1 MWELLVAYWPHIL
14 AALSVTMA
22 TAAIVHVVMTKDDVR
37 AATGWVGVVL
47 LSPVLGALIYA
58 VAGIN
63 RIRRASPVDTAC
75 DADGATRRA
84 LRQSP
89 VCSIAPIQGQCRM
102 RLLIAPGKLLK
113 SRASRRH
120 HARQ

>member
-63 RIRRASPVDTAC
+63 RIRRASIASGVEDDRQNEAAAYYAELKASGNAPV
-75 DADGATRRA
+75 
-84 LRQSP
+84 P
-89 VCSIAPIQGQCRM
+89 EKKP
-102 RLLIAPGKLLK
+102 
-113 SRASRRH
+113 
-120 HARQ
+120 AR